1 MSLVIKEVITVKKG
15 KRKIQSRSNNVYGK
29 ILPESISQRVPTAG
43 KVALAIY

>member
-15 KRKIQSRSNNVYGK
+15 KRTIQSRSHNVYGK
-29 ILPESISQRVPTAG
+29 ILPESISQTVPAAG